1 LALLEHGAH
10 VTIVS
15 SSQDKIDAVLKKVN
29 NPNLQGKVGNARD
42 EASYT
47 ELLKSLGPVDH
58 VIYSGVD
65 KIIRGAIADAD
76 FDECKYL
83 FGVKFWGAALTGKS
97 KLSLVRDVVGAVLIS
112 LLRSCLEIR
121 HHKAGWIFDIDLWYW
136 SDEAWNDCIHW
147 RISQCWTFH
156 HDARPCE

>member
-1 LALLEHGAH
+1 MLEHGAH

-15 SSQDKIDAVLKKVN
+15 SSQDKVDAVLKKVN

-76 FDECKYL
+76 LDEAKYL

-97 KLSLVRDVVGAVLIS
+97 KLYLIQDSAVTVLTFS
-112 LLRSCLEIR
+112 VPQSFRSTTSSSPM
-121 HHKAGWIFDIDLWYW
+121 D
-136 SDEAWNDCIHW
+136 
-147 RISQCWTFH
+147 
-156 HDARPCE
+156 P